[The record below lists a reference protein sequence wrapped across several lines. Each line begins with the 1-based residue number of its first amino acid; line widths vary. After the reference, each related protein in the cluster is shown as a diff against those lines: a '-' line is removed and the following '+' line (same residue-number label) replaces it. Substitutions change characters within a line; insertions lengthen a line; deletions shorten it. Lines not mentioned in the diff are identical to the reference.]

1 MAKINNAQVIQKL
14 VDELKLYPGKDL
26 IPSELADKILAVY
39 QINDQ
44 SVNVSV
50 SSTKI
55 VKTAGRTTAGTSVIF
70 TTPATGKFFLTNIAI
85 SAAVTTTDELIYS
98 ALINVV
104 IDATTVELARVNL
117 IVDAGTQTSAAHDT
131 QSLNL
136 QNPIELDPGSV
147 INFVVAGTP
156 SLGIDGANA
165 SIVGYTEED

>member
-26 IPSELADKILAVY
+26 IPSELADKILAVN

-44 SVNVSV
+44 S
-50 SSTKI
+50 
-55 VKTAGRTTAGTSVIF
+55 